1 MAVYKRYSRPR
12 KPKVQPQHQRPK
24 PQLTDMLP
32 PVETRETDNLQLLSA
47 DTVQAICS
55 MENLVKSIFSP
66 PRRCTPEMEGTP
78 LPEALNSKDTM
89 KQFLSDRVVKAAR
102 SVYSVMIERNPGLI
116 RDRKYHLKT
125 YRKCCSGKELVDW
138 LMKQNECLQSRS
150 QAVGMWQVLVD
161 EGILVHVKHELNFHD
176 KDTQFYRFQD
186 SEFGLN
192 HITNERESE
201 DELQEGLSLLSQLGP
216 DALLTMILRK
226 CPSQR
231 SAEDLEVIYE
241 ELLHV
246 KAAAH
251 LSTSVRKELAA
262 VLVFE
267 SHAKAGTVLF
277 SQGDKGTSWY
287 IIWKGSVNVITH
299 GKGLVT
305 TLHEGEDF
313 GQLALLNDAPRAATI
328 ILREDNCHFLRVD
341 KQDFIRILKDVEAN
355 TVRLEEHGKTVL
367 VLETSA
373 DSAGQG
379 GAGNNSKYTV
389 MSGTPEKILEHL
401 LETIKLDSNGNDAI
415 DPCVSDFL
423 LTHKVSMPSSQ
434 LCPALQHQYPAELSE
449 GSDQE
454 KAAYILNI
462 KQKVVKLIGQWVAL
476 FGLLLK
482 EDPIALDFLERL
494 KKEVAADYRLS
505 SMLKEQFRERRR
517 TKVLENGYQSMT
529 RNQPFD
535 WFANCEEP
543 VGRLQPIRAQDK
555 VLYEIFRPD
564 NKPLTLMLPVN
575 TSVQDVMAAIVKPG
589 GDHVLVKMN
598 STGERAQLKLDA
610 AAVYTALGL
619 NERLFICT
627 SSQVEQLVPL
637 KEQQGPEQGT
647 TDILEQMSSK
657 DIANELT
664 NYDWELFTAM
674 HEVELVYY
682 IFGRHKFPGAI
693 TANLERFVRR
703 FNEVQYWVVT
713 ELCLCEDLVK
723 RAILLKK
730 FIKIASVLKEQKNL
744 NSFFAVMFGLSN
756 SAVQRLYKT
765 WERIPSKTKRIYCA
779 YERLMD
785 PSRNHRAYRLAVA
798 KLGPPYIPFMPLLLK
813 DMTFIH
819 EGNPNYVDKLVNFEK
834 MRMLA
839 KTVKIVRGCRSQP
852 YVPSSPQ
859 RGLAD
864 RMFLEGPSTRIS
876 TYSDHAL
883 PLRSPSNIR
892 HYIQNLK
899 VMDNQRKLT
908 QLSRTIE
915 C

>member
-1 MAVYKRYSRPR
+1 M
-12 KPKVQPQHQRPK
+12 
-24 PQLTDMLP
+24 
-32 PVETRETDNLQLLSA
+32 
-47 DTVQAICS
+47 
-55 MENLVKSIFSP
+55 F
-66 PRRCTPEMEGTP
+66 
-78 LPEALNSKDTM
+78 M
-89 KQFLSDRVVKAAR
+89 KFLSDRVMKAAR
-102 SVYSVMIERNPGLI
+102 DFFHVRNVTISANDIPIHIFLPFSH
-116 RDRKYHLKT
+116 RQ
-125 YRKCCSGKELVDW
+125 CCSGKELVDW
-138 LMKQNECLQSRS
+138 LLKQNECLQSRS

-186 SEFGLN
+186 SECGLN
-192 HITNERESE
+192 HITNEKDSE

-226 CPSQR
+226 GPSQR

-367 VLETSA
+367 VLEKSTDWA
-373 DSAGQG
+373 E
-379 GAGNNSKYTV
+379 YTV
-389 MSGTPEKILEHL
+389 MSGTPEKVLEHL
-401 LETIKLDSNGNDAI
+401 LETVKLDSNGNDAI
-415 DPCVSDFL
+415 DPCVTDFL
-423 LTHKVSMPSSQ
+423 LTHKVFMPSSQ

-454 KAAYILNI
+454 KASYILTK

-476 FGLLLK
+476 YGLLLK
-482 EDPIALDFLERL
+482 EEPIALDFLE
-494 KKEVAADYRLS
+494 KEVAGDFRLS

-517 TKVLENGYQSMT
+517 TKHILTFWLLSLLT
-529 RNQPFD
+529 
-535 WFANCEEP
+535 A
-543 VGRLQPIRAQDK
+543 
-555 VLYEIFRPD
+555 VLYEIYRPD

-575 TSVQDVMAAIVKPG
+575 SSVQDVMSAIVKSG

-610 AAVYTALGL
+610 TAVYTALGL

-627 SSQVEQLVPL
+627 SSQVEQLTPL
-637 KEQQGPEQGT
+637 KEQQGPERGT
-647 TDILEQMSSK
+647 TDILEQMGSK

-693 TANLERFVRR
+693 TANLERLVRR
-703 FNEVQYWVVT
+703 FNEVQHWVVT

-730 FIKIASVLKEQKNL
+730 FIKIAAVLKEQKNL

-756 SAVQRLYKT
+756 SAVHRLYKT

-798 KLGPPYIPFMPLLLK
+798 KLSPPYIPFMPLLLK
-813 DMTFIH
+813 DMTFIND
-819 EGNPNYVDKLVNFEK
+819 GNPNYVEKLVNFEK
-834 MRMLA
+834 LRMIA

-864 RMFLEGPSTRIS
+864 RMFLEGPATRIS
-876 TYSDHAL
+876 TCSEHSL

-892 HYIQNLK
+892 QYIQNLK
-899 VMDNQRKLT
+899 VIDNQRKLT
-908 QLSRTIE
+908 QLSRTLE

>member
-1 MAVYKRYSRPR
+1 FPYSGEPNNISVSAFVNHEIETVLINRSGAENKIRMNKRLFR
-12 KPKVQPQHQRPK
+12 VH
-24 PQLTDMLP
+24 
-32 PVETRETDNLQLLSA
+32 
-47 DTVQAICS
+47 I
-55 MENLVKSIFSP
+55 
-66 PRRCTPEMEGTP
+66 
-78 LPEALNSKDTM
+78 
-89 KQFLSDRVVKAAR
+89 QFLSDRVVKAAR
-102 SVYSVMIERNPGLI
+102 SVYSVMSDRNPGLI

-125 YRKCCSGKELVDW
+125 YRQCCSGKELADW

-161 EGILVHVKHELNFHD
+161 EGILVHVKHEVNFHD
-176 KDTQFYRFQD
+176 KDTQFYRFRD
-186 SEFGLN
+186 CEFGLS
-192 HITNERESE
+192 HAANERDGE

-226 CPSQR
+226 GPSQR

-251 LSTSVRKELAA
+251 LSASVRKELAA

-355 TVRLEEHGKTVL
+355 TVRLEEHGKSVL
-367 VLETSA
+367 VLEKSA
-373 DSAGQG
+373 ASAEQG
-379 GAGNNSKYTV
+379 TNSKYTV

-401 LETIKLDSNGNDAI
+401 LETVRLDSNGNDAI
-415 DPCVSDFL
+415 GSDFL
-423 LTHKVSMPSSQ
+423 LTHKLFMPSSQ
-434 LCPALQHQYPAELSE
+434 LCPSLQHQYPAELSD
-449 GSDQE
+449 GSEQE
-454 KAAYILNI
+454 NAAYVLNT
-462 KQKVVKLIGQWVAL
+462 KQKVVKLLCQWVAL
-476 FGLLLK
+476 YGLLLK
-482 EDPIALDFLERL
+482 EDPVALDFLEVKL
-494 KKEVAADYRLS
+494 KKEVAGDFRLS
-505 SMLKEQFRERRR
+505 SLLKEQFRERRR
-517 TKVLENGYQSMT
+517 TKICG
-529 RNQPFD
+529 
-535 WFANCEEP
+535 
-543 VGRLQPIRAQDK
+543 
-555 VLYEIFRPD
+555 PD

-575 TSVQDVMAAIVKPG
+575 SSVQDAMSAIVKPG

-598 STGERAQLKLDA
+598 STGDRAQLKLDA
-610 AAVYTALGL
+610 TAVYTALGL

-627 SSQVEQLVPL
+627 SSQVEQLKPL
-637 KEQQGPEQGT
+637 REQQGPERGT
-647 TDILEQMSSK
+647 ADVLEQMGSK
-657 DIANELT
+657 DIANELA
-664 NYDWELFTAM
+664 NYDWELFAAM

-682 IFGRHKFPGAI
+682 IFGRHKFPGAT

-713 ELCLCEDLVK
+713 ELCLCQDLVK
-723 RAILLKK
+723 RAVLLKK
-730 FIKIASVLKEQKNL
+730 FIKIAAVLKEQKNL

-785 PSRNHRAYRLAVA
+785 PSRNHRAYRLTVA
-798 KLGPPYIPFMPLLLK
+798 KLSPPYIPFMPLLLK
-813 DMTFIH
+813 GKETQC
-819 EGNPNYVDKLVNFEK
+819 EQSVRRYSKSNLNQTRRLNYRHCFLSLRLRLLAEK
-834 MRMLA
+834 SCSAQFFSL
-839 KTVKIVRGCRSQP
+839 
-852 YVPSSPQ
+852 
-859 RGLAD
+859 L
-864 RMFLEGPSTRIS
+864 
-876 TYSDHAL
+876 
-883 PLRSPSNIR
+883 SPSNIR
-892 HYIQNLK
+892 HHIQNLK
-899 VMDNQRKLT
+899 VIDNQRRLT
-908 QLSRTIE
+908 QLSRTLE

>member
-1 MAVYKRYSRPR
+1 MAEKFP
-12 KPKVQPQHQRPK
+12 
-24 PQLTDMLP
+24 
-32 PVETRETDNLQLLSA
+32 
-47 DTVQAICS
+47 DTAEATFS
-55 MENLVKSIFSP
+55 MDILIKSIFSP
-66 PRRCTPEMEGTP
+66 PRRVTPVFGETP
-78 LPEALNSKDTM
+78 LSEALDSKDTM
-89 KQFLSDRVVKAAR
+89 KQFLSERILKAAR
-102 SVYSVMIERNPGLI
+102 AVYSALMERNPSLI

-125 YRKCCSGKELVDW
+125 YRQCCSGKELVDW
-138 LMKQNECLQSRS
+138 LMKLNEGFQSRS

-161 EGILVHVKHELNFHD
+161 EGILVHVKLELNFHD
-176 KDTQFYRFQD
+176 KDTQFYRFLK

-192 HITNERESE
+192 HISNDKDSE
-201 DELQEGLSLLSQLGP
+201 DDMQEGLSLLSQMGP

-305 TLHEGEDF
+305 ILREGEDF

-355 TVRLEEHGKTVL
+355 TVRLEEHGKAVL
-367 VLETSA
+367 VLEKSA
-373 DSAGQG
+373 DPAGQG
-379 GAGNNSKYTV
+379 GAGSSSKYTV
-389 MSGTPEKILEHL
+389 MSGTPEKILDHL
-401 LETIKLDSNGNDAI
+401 LETVKLDTNGNDAI

-423 LTHKVSMPSSQ
+423 LTHKVFMPSNQ
-434 LCPALQHQYPAELSE
+434 LCLALQHHYYAEPSE
-449 GSDQE
+449 GSDLE
-454 KAAYILNI
+454 KAGYAVST
-462 KQKVVKLIGQWVAL
+462 KQKVVKLIGQWVML
-476 FGLLLK
+476 YGLLLK
-482 EDPIALDFLERL
+482 EDPFTLDFLETL
-494 KKEVAADYRLS
+494 KNEVAGDFRLLS
-505 SMLKEQFRERRR
+505 LLKEQFRDRRR
-517 TKVLENGYQSMT
+517 TRVLENGCQSLS
-529 RNQPFD
+529 RNQVFD
-535 WFANCEEP
+535 WFSNCEEP

-564 NKPLTLMLPVN
+564 SNPLTLMLSVN
-575 TSVQDVMAAIVKPG
+575 TSVQEVMSAIVEPE
-589 GDHVLVKMN
+589 GDYVLVKMN
-598 STGERAQLKLDA
+598 SMGDRAQLKLDA
-610 AAVYTALGL
+610 SAVYTALGL

-627 SSQVEQLVPL
+627 ASQVEQLKPL

-647 TDILEQMSSK
+647 TDTLEQMCSK
-657 DIANELT
+657 DIASQLT

-682 IFGRHKFPGAI
+682 IFGRHKFPGAT

-723 RAILLKK
+723 RAVLLKK
-730 FIKIASVLKEQKNL
+730 FIKMAAVLKEQKNL

-765 WERIPSKTKRIYCA
+765 WERIPSKTKRVYCA
-779 YERLMD
+779 YERLLD

-798 KLGPPYIPFMPLLLK
+798 KLSPPYIPFMPLLLK

-819 EGNPNYVDKLVNFEK
+819 EGNKNYTDKLVNFEK
-834 MRMLA
+834 MRMIA

-859 RGLAD
+859 KGLAD
-864 RMFLEGPSTRIS
+864 RMFLEAPAIRIS
-876 TYSDHAL
+876 TYSDHFL
-883 PLRSPSNIR
+883 PLRSPSNIS

-899 VMDNQRKLT
+899 VIDNQRKLT

-915 C
+915 R

>member
-1 MAVYKRYSRPR
+1 MLCLVEKER
-12 KPKVQPQHQRPK
+12 KMHLFRSYNYQVFPDRSSV
-24 PQLTDMLP
+24 
-32 PVETRETDNLQLLSA
+32 
-47 DTVQAICS
+47 DTP
-55 MENLVKSIFSP
+55 SIRGISW
-66 PRRCTPEMEGTP
+66 TP

-102 SVYSVMIERNPGLI
+102 SVYSVMVDRNPGLI
-116 RDRKYHLKT
+116 RDRKHHLKT
-125 YRKCCSGKELVDW
+125 HRQCCSGKELVDW
-138 LMKQNECLQSRS
+138 LMRQNDGLQSRS

-161 EGILVHVKHELNFHD
+161 EGILVHVKHELNFQD
-176 KDTQFYRFQD
+176 KDTQFYRFLD

-192 HITNERESE
+192 HLAKDSE
-201 DELQEGLSLLSQLGP
+201 DELQESLSLLSQLGP

-262 VLVFE
+262 VLLFE

-328 ILREDNCHFLRVD
+328 ILREDHCHFLRVD
-341 KQDFIRILKDVEAN
+341 KHDFVRILKDVEAN

-367 VLETSA
+367 VLEKRA
-373 DSAGQG
+373 DSAEQG
-379 GAGNNSKYTV
+379 GAGNKYTV

-401 LETIKLDSNGNDAI
+401 LETVKLDSSGNDAV
-415 DPCVSDFL
+415 DSCVSDFL
-423 LTHKVSMPSSQ
+423 LTHKVFMPSSQ
-434 LCPALQHQYPAELSE
+434 LCPALQQHYHAELSE
-449 GSDQE
+449 GSEQE
-454 KAAYILNI
+454 KAAYVLNA
-462 KQKVVKLIGQWVAL
+462 KQKVVKLVGQWVAL
-476 FGLLLK
+476 YGLLLR
-482 EDPIALDFLERL
+482 EDVIASAFLEKL
-494 KKEVAADYRLS
+494 KKDVADHLRLCS
-505 SMLKEQFRERRR
+505 VLKEQIRDRRR
-517 TKVLENGYQSMT
+517 TRGMDNGYHSLNRKQSF
-529 RNQPFD
+529 N
-535 WFANCEEP
+535 WFSQSEEP
-543 VGRLQPIRAQDK
+543 AGRIQPIRAQDK
-555 VLYEIFRPD
+555 VVYQIHTAD
-564 NKPLTLMLPVN
+564 HQALTLTLPVN
-575 TSVQDVMAAIVKPG
+575 STVQEVMSSLVKPG
-589 GDHVLVKMN
+589 GDHVLVRMN
-598 STGERAQLKLDA
+598 SAGERAELKLDA
-610 AAVYTALGL
+610 SAVFTALGL

-627 SSQVEQLVPL
+627 SAQVEHLTPL
-637 KEQQGPEQGT
+637 NEQQGPERGSANT
-647 TDILEQMSSK
+647 LEHMCSK
-657 DIANELT
+657 DIAGELT

-674 HEVELVYY
+674 HEVELLHYV
-682 IFGRHKFPGAI
+682 FGRHKFPGAI

-703 FNEVQYWVVT
+703 FNEVQYWVVS

-723 RAILLKK
+723 RAVLLKK
-730 FIKIASVLKEQKNL
+730 FIKMAAVLKELKNL

-765 WERIPSKTKRIYCA
+765 WERIPGKTKRIYCS

-798 KLGPPYIPFMPLLLK
+798 KLSPPYIPFMPLILK

-819 EGNPNYVDKLVNFEK
+819 EGNPSLVERLVNFEK
-834 MRMLA
+834 MRMIA
-839 KTVKIVRGCRSQP
+839 KTVRMVQVCRSQP

-864 RMFLEGPSTRIS
+864 RMFLEGPAARLS

-892 HYIQNLK
+892 HYIHHLK
-899 VMDNQRKLT
+899 VIDSQRKLT
-908 QLSRTIE
+908 QLSRTLE
-915 C
+915 S

>member
-1 MAVYKRYSRPR
+1 MLLTYMPLHMISKLRGNAR
-12 KPKVQPQHQRPK
+12 K
-24 PQLTDMLP
+24 L
-32 PVETRETDNLQLLSA
+32 
-47 DTVQAICS
+47 
-55 MENLVKSIFSP
+55 
-66 PRRCTPEMEGTP
+66 
-78 LPEALNSKDTM
+78 
-89 KQFLSDRVVKAAR
+89 FLSDRVVKAAR

-125 YRKCCSGKELVDW
+125 YRQCCSGKELVDW

-161 EGILVHVKHELNFHD
+161 EGILVHVKHELNFLD

-192 HITNERESE
+192 HITNEKDSE

-251 LSTSVRKELAA
+251 LSASVRKELAA

-367 VLETSA
+367 VLEKSA
-373 DSAGQG
+373 DSAQ
-379 GAGNNSKYTV
+379 YTV

-401 LETIKLDSNGNDAI
+401 LETVKLDSNGNDAI
-415 DPCVSDFL
+415 GRSLDFL
-423 LTHKVSMPSSQ
+423 LTHKVFMPSSQ
-434 LCPALQHQYPAELSE
+434 LYCEACD

-454 KAAYILNI
+454 KAAYILNT
-462 KQKVVKLIGQWVAL
+462 KQKVVKLVGQWVAL
-476 FGLLLK
+476 YGLLLK
-482 EDPIALDFLERL
+482 EDPVALDFLERL
-494 KKEVAADYRLS
+494 KKEVAGDFRLS
-505 SMLKEQFRERRR
+505 SLLKEQFRERRR
-517 TKVLENGYQSMT
+517 TKQILT
-529 RNQPFD
+529 F
-535 WFANCEEP
+535 WFLSPLGA
-543 VGRLQPIRAQDK
+543 
-555 VLYEIFRPD
+555 VLYEIYRPD
-564 NKPLTLMLPVN
+564 SKPLTLMLPVN
-575 TSVQDVMAAIVKPG
+575 TSVQDVMSAIVKPG
-589 GDHVLVKMN
+589 GDHILVKMN

-610 AAVYTALGL
+610 TAFYTALGL

-627 SSQVEQLVPL
+627 SSQVEQLMPL
-637 KEQQGPEQGT
+637 KEQQGPERGT
-647 TDILEQMSSK
+647 TDILEQMGSK

-674 HEVELVYY
+674 HEVELIHY

-730 FIKIASVLKEQKNL
+730 FIKIAAVLKEQKNL

-798 KLGPPYIPFMPLLLK
+798 KLSPPYIPFMPLLLK

-819 EGNPNYVDKLVNFEK
+819 EGNPNYVEKLVNFEK
-834 MRMLA
+834 MLHTCPKHEKEDLPIQILKSVQYESNM
-839 KTVKIVRGCRSQP
+839 IYSSQP
-852 YVPSSPQ
+852 
-859 RGLAD
+859 D
-864 RMFLEGPSTRIS
+864 
-876 TYSDHAL
+876 SDHGL

-899 VMDNQRKLT
+899 VIDNQRKLT
-908 QLSRTIE
+908 QLSRTLE

>member
-1 MAVYKRYSRPR
+1 PEPHPAPAPR
-12 KPKVQPQHQRPK
+12 SA
-24 PQLTDMLP
+24 LS
-32 PVETRETDNLQLLSA
+32 QLLQQHA
-47 DTVQAICS
+47 KEGQFKTLITGFDK
-55 MENLVKSIFSP
+55 ENRI
-66 PRRCTPEMEGTP
+66 
-78 LPEALNSKDTM
+78 
-89 KQFLSDRVVKAAR
+89 VKAAR

-125 YRKCCSGKELVDW
+125 YRQCCSGKELVDW

-176 KDTQFYRFQD
+176 KDTQFYRFQN
-186 SEFGLN
+186 SAFGLN
-192 HITNERESE
+192 HIANEKDSE

-231 SAEDLEVIYE
+231 SSEDLEVIYE

-367 VLETSA
+367 VLEKSA
-373 DSAGQG
+373 DSAEQG
-379 GAGNNSKYTV
+379 GAGNSSKYTV

-401 LETIKLDSNGNDAI
+401 LDTVKLDSNGNDAI
-415 DPCVSDFL
+415 GTGLDFL
-423 LTHKVSMPSSQ
+423 LTHKVFMPSSQ
-434 LCPALQHQYPAELSE
+434 LCAALQHQYPAELSE

-454 KAAYILNI
+454 KAAYSLST

-476 FGLLLK
+476 YGLLLK
-482 EDPIALDFLERL
+482 EDPIALDFLEVRL
-494 KKEVAADYRLS
+494 RDHANYIHSYSAIILVYKLS
-505 SMLKEQFRERRR
+505 A
-517 TKVLENGYQSMT
+517 VHCAEN
-529 RNQPFD
+529 
-535 WFANCEEP
+535 WFLIYE
-543 VGRLQPIRAQDK
+543 LQ
-555 VLYEIFRPD
+555 
-564 NKPLTLMLPVN
+564 T
-575 TSVQDVMAAIVKPG
+575 
-589 GDHVLVKMN
+589 
-598 STGERAQLKLDA
+598 ERAQLKLDGT
-610 AAVYTALGL
+610 AVYTALGL

-627 SSQVEQLVPL
+627 SSQIEQLMPL

-647 TDILEQMSSK
+647 ADVLEQMGSK
-657 DIANELT
+657 EIANELT

-674 HEVELVYY
+674 HEVELIYY

-693 TANLERFVRR
+693 TANLERFVRH
-703 FNEVQYWVVT
+703 FNEVQFWVVT

-723 RAILLKK
+723 RAVLLKK
-730 FIKIASVLKEQKNL
+730 FIKILWMLCHHLITSGNACCCPLQ
-744 NSFFAVMFGLSN
+744 
-756 SAVQRLYKT
+756 
-765 WERIPSKTKRIYCA
+765 RIPSKTKRIYCA

-798 KLGPPYIPFMPLLLK
+798 KLSPPYIPFMPLLLK

-819 EGNPNYVDKLVNFEK
+819 EGNPSYLDKLVNFEK
-834 MRMLA
+834 MRMIA
-839 KTVKIVRGCRSQP
+839 KTVKMVRECRSQP
-852 YVPSSPQ
+852 YKSNATCSSHP
-859 RGLAD
+859 D
-864 RMFLEGPSTRIS
+864 
-876 TYSDHAL
+876 SDHAL
-883 PLRSPSNIR
+883 PLRSPLRSPGSVQR
-892 HYIQNLK
+892 YIQNLK
-899 VMDNQRKLT
+899 VIDNQRKLT

-915 C
+915 Q

>member
-1 MAVYKRYSRPR
+1 MES
-12 KPKVQPQHQRPK
+12 
-24 PQLTDMLP
+24 
-32 PVETRETDNLQLLSA
+32 
-47 DTVQAICS
+47 ICS
-55 MENLVKSIFSP
+55 PL
-66 PRRCTPEMEGTP
+66 RRCTPGGTP

-102 SVYSVMIERNPGLI
+102 SVYSVLMERSSNLI
-116 RDRKYHLKT
+116 RDRKHHLKT
-125 YRKCCSGKELVDW
+125 YRHCCSGKELVDW
-138 LMKQNECLQSRS
+138 LMKQNECLASRS
-150 QAVGMWQVLVD
+150 QAVGMWQVLLD
-161 EGILVHVKHELNFHD
+161 EGVLIHVKHELNFLD
-176 KDTQFYRFQD
+176 KDTQFYRFQE
-186 SEFGLN
+186 SEFSL
-192 HITNERESE
+192 HHVSDEREGE
-201 DELQEGLSLLSQLGP
+201 EELQEALSLLAQLGP

-226 CPSQR
+226 GPSQR

-341 KQDFIRILKDVEAN
+341 KHDFIRILKDVEAN
-355 TVRLEEHGKTVL
+355 TVRLEEHGKSVL
-367 VLETSA
+367 VLERSSDWAET
-373 DSAGQG
+373 G
-379 GAGNNSKYTV
+379 GAANNSKYTV

-401 LETIKLDSNGNDAI
+401 LDTVKLDSNGNDAI

-423 LTHKVSMPSSQ
+423 LTHKLFMPSSQ
-434 LCPALQHQYPAELSE
+434 LCRALQHHYNAKLSE

-454 KAAYILNI
+454 RANYVLTT

-476 FGLLLK
+476 YGLLLK
-482 EDPIALDFLERL
+482 EDSIAMESLERL
-494 KKEVAADYRLS
+494 KKEVAGDYRLS
-505 SMLKEQFRERRR
+505 SMLKDQFRDRRR
-517 TKVLENGYQSMT
+517 TKVLENGYQSLS
-529 RNQPFD
+529 RIQQFD
-535 WFANCEEP
+535 WFSNCEEP

-555 VLYEIFRPD
+555 VLYEIYRPD
-564 NKPLTLMLPVN
+564 YRPLTLMLPVN
-575 TSVQDVMAAIVKPG
+575 ASVQEVMSATVKPG

-598 STGERAQLKLDA
+598 SSGERAQLKLEA
-610 AAVYTALGL
+610 SAVFTALGL
-619 NERLFICT
+619 NERLFICS
-627 SSQVEQLVPL
+627 SSQVDQLTPL
-637 KEQQGPEQGT
+637 KEQQGPERGT
-647 TDILEQMSSK
+647 LDVLEQMGSK
-657 DIANELT
+657 DIASELT

-682 IFGRHKFPGAI
+682 IFGRHKFHGSI

-713 ELCLCEDLVK
+713 ELCLCEDLMK
-723 RAILLKK
+723 RALLLKK
-730 FIKIASVLKEQKNL
+730 FIKIAAVLKEQKNL

-756 SAVQRLYKT
+756 SAVHRLYKT
-765 WERIPSKTKRIYCA
+765 WERIPSKIKRIYCS

-798 KLGPPYIPFMPLLLK
+798 KLSPPYIPFMPLLLK
-813 DMTFIH
+813 DMTFIN

-834 MRMLA
+834 VRMIA

-864 RMFLEGPSTRIS
+864 RMFLEGPSNRIS
-876 TYSDHAL
+876 TCSEYSL

-899 VMDNQRKLT
+899 VIDNQRRLT

>member
-1 MAVYKRYSRPR
+1 MHLFRSHNYQMFPDRYS
-12 KPKVQPQHQRPK
+12 
-24 PQLTDMLP
+24 
-32 PVETRETDNLQLLSA
+32 VETPTIRGISW
-47 DTVQAICS
+47 
-55 MENLVKSIFSP
+55 
-66 PRRCTPEMEGTP
+66 TP
-78 LPEALNSKDTM
+78 LPEALDSKDTM

-125 YRKCCSGKELVDW
+125 YRQCCSGKELVDW

-176 KDTQFYRFQD
+176 KDAQFYRFQD

-192 HITNERESE
+192 HMTNEKDSE
-201 DELQEGLSLLSQLGP
+201 DELQEALSLLSQLGP

-287 IIWKGSVNVITH
+287 IIWKGSVNVITR

-341 KQDFIRILKDVEAN
+341 KQDFIHILKDVEAN
-355 TVRLEEHGKTVL
+355 TVRLEEHGKSVL
-367 VLETSA
+367 VLEKSA
-373 DSAGQG
+373 NSAQQG

-401 LETIKLDSNGNDAI
+401 LERVKLDSNGNDAT
-415 DPCVSDFL
+415 DPCVTDFL
-423 LTHKVSMPSSQ
+423 LTYKVFMPSSQ
-434 LCPALQHQYPAELSE
+434 LCPALQHHYQAELSE

-454 KAAYILNI
+454 KAAYILNT
-462 KQKVVKLIGQWVAL
+462 KQKVVKLVGQWVAL
-476 FGLLLK
+476 YGLLLK

-494 KKEVAADYRLS
+494 KKEGAGDFRLS
-505 SMLKEQFRERRR
+505 SLLKEQFRERRR
-517 TKVLENGYQSMT
+517 TKVLENGYQSMS
-529 RNQPFD
+529 RSQPFD
-535 WFANCEEP
+535 WFLNSEEP
-543 VGRLQPIRAQDK
+543 AGRLQPIRAQDK
-555 VLYEIFRPD
+555 VLYEIYRPD
-564 NKPLTLMLPVN
+564 SKPLTLMLPVN
-575 TSVQDVMAAIVKPG
+575 ASVQDVMSAIVKPG
-589 GDHVLVKMN
+589 GDHILVKMN

-610 AAVYTALGL
+610 TAVYTALGL

-627 SSQVEQLVPL
+627 SEQVEQLMPL
-637 KEQQGPEQGT
+637 KEQQGPERGT
-647 TDILEQMSSK
+647 TDVLEQMGSK
-657 DIANELT
+657 DLANELT

-674 HEVELVYY
+674 HEVELVHY

-703 FNEVQYWVVT
+703 FNEVQHWVVT
-713 ELCLCEDLVK
+713 ELCLCEDLAK

-730 FIKIASVLKEQKNL
+730 FIKIAAVLKEQKNL

-798 KLGPPYIPFMPLLLK
+798 KLSPPYIPFMPLLLK

-819 EGNPNYVDKLVNFEK
+819 EGNPNYVEKLVNFEK
-834 MRMLA
+834 MRMIA

-864 RMFLEGPSTRIS
+864 RMFLEGNAARIS
-876 TYSDHAL
+876 TYSDYAL

-899 VMDNQRKLT
+899 VIDSQRKLT
-908 QLSRTIE
+908 QLSRTLE

>member
-1 MAVYKRYSRPR
+1 TEISMLLTYMPLHMISKLRGNAR
-12 KPKVQPQHQRPK
+12 K
-24 PQLTDMLP
+24 
-32 PVETRETDNLQLLSA
+32 
-47 DTVQAICS
+47 
-55 MENLVKSIFSP
+55 LVSLIFTHTQTS
-66 PRRCTPEMEGTP
+66 
-78 LPEALNSKDTM
+78 
-89 KQFLSDRVVKAAR
+89 FYRVVKAAR

-125 YRKCCSGKELVDW
+125 YRQCCSGKELVDW

-161 EGILVHVKHELNFHD
+161 EGILVHVKHELNFLD

-192 HITNERESE
+192 HITNEKDSE

-251 LSTSVRKELAA
+251 LSASVRKELAA

-367 VLETSA
+367 VLEKSA
-373 DSAGQG
+373 DSAQ
-379 GAGNNSKYTV
+379 YTV

-401 LETIKLDSNGNDAI
+401 LETVKLDSNGNDAI
-415 DPCVSDFL
+415 GRSLDFL
-423 LTHKVSMPSSQ
+423 LTHKVFMPSSQ
-434 LCPALQHQYPAELSE
+434 LCPALQHQYPDM

-454 KAAYILNI
+454 KAAYILNT
-462 KQKVVKLIGQWVAL
+462 KQKVVKLVGQWVAL
-476 FGLLLK
+476 YGLLLK
-482 EDPIALDFLERL
+482 EDPVALDFLERL
-494 KKEVAADYRLS
+494 KKEVAGDFRLS
-505 SMLKEQFRERRR
+505 SLLKEQFRERRR
-517 TKVLENGYQSMT
+517 TKQILT
-529 RNQPFD
+529 F
-535 WFANCEEP
+535 WFLSPLGA
-543 VGRLQPIRAQDK
+543 
-555 VLYEIFRPD
+555 VLYEIYRPD
-564 NKPLTLMLPVN
+564 SKPLTLMLPVN
-575 TSVQDVMAAIVKPG
+575 TSVQDVMSAIVKPG
-589 GDHVLVKMN
+589 GDHILVKMN
-598 STGERAQLKLDA
+598 STGAQLKLDA
-610 AAVYTALGL
+610 TAFYTALGL

-627 SSQVEQLVPL
+627 SSQVEQLMPL
-637 KEQQGPEQGT
+637 KEQQGPERGT
-647 TDILEQMSSK
+647 TDILEQMGSK

-674 HEVELVYY
+674 HEVELIHY

-730 FIKIASVLKEQKNL
+730 FIKIAAVLKEQKNL

-798 KLGPPYIPFMPLLLK
+798 KLSPPYIPFMPLLLK
-813 DMTFIH
+813 GTHTM
-819 EGNPNYVDKLVNFEK
+819 
-834 MRMLA
+834 
-839 KTVKIVRGCRSQP
+839 KIVRGCRSQP

-864 RMFLEGPSTRIS
+864 RMFLEGPAARIS
-876 TYSDHAL
+876 TYSDHGL

-899 VMDNQRKLT
+899 VIDNQRKLT
-908 QLSRTIE
+908 QLSRTLE

>member
-1 MAVYKRYSRPR
+1 HTHTPHYTPTPTEISMLLTYMPLHMISKLRGNAR
-12 KPKVQPQHQRPK
+12 KLVSLIFTHTQTSFCHQNTSC
-24 PQLTDMLP
+24 L
-32 PVETRETDNLQLLSA
+32 
-47 DTVQAICS
+47 
-55 MENLVKSIFSP
+55 
-66 PRRCTPEMEGTP
+66 
-78 LPEALNSKDTM
+78 
-89 KQFLSDRVVKAAR
+89 
-102 SVYSVMIERNPGLI
+102 NPGLI

-125 YRKCCSGKELVDW
+125 YRQCCSGKELVDW

-161 EGILVHVKHELNFHD
+161 EGILVHVKHELNFLD

-192 HITNERESE
+192 HITNEKDSE

-251 LSTSVRKELAA
+251 LSASVRKELAA

-367 VLETSA
+367 VLEKSA
-373 DSAGQG
+373 DSAQ
-379 GAGNNSKYTV
+379 YTV

-401 LETIKLDSNGNDAI
+401 LETVKLDSNGNDAI
-415 DPCVSDFL
+415 GRSLDFL
-423 LTHKVSMPSSQ
+423 LTHKVFMPSSQ
-434 LCPALQHQYPAELSE
+434 LCPALQHQYPDMAELSE

-454 KAAYILNI
+454 KAAYILNT
-462 KQKVVKLIGQWVAL
+462 KQKVVKLVGQWVAL
-476 FGLLLK
+476 YGLLLK
-482 EDPIALDFLERL
+482 EDPVALDFLEIL
-494 KKEVAADYRLS
+494 TFWFLS
-505 SMLKEQFRERRR
+505 PL
-517 TKVLENGYQSMT
+517 G
-529 RNQPFD
+529 
-535 WFANCEEP
+535 A
-543 VGRLQPIRAQDK
+543 
-555 VLYEIFRPD
+555 VLYEIYRPD
-564 NKPLTLMLPVN
+564 SKPLTLMLPVN
-575 TSVQDVMAAIVKPG
+575 TSVQDVMSAIVKPG
-589 GDHVLVKMN
+589 GDHILVKMN

-610 AAVYTALGL
+610 TAFYTALGL

-627 SSQVEQLVPL
+627 SSQVEQL
-637 KEQQGPEQGT
+637 GPERGT
-647 TDILEQMSSK
+647 TDILEQMGSK

-674 HEVELVYY
+674 HEVELIHY

-730 FIKIASVLKEQKNL
+730 FIKIAAVLKEQKNL

-798 KLGPPYIPFMPLLLK
+798 KLSPPYIPFMPLLLK

-819 EGNPNYVDKLVNFEK
+819 EGNPNYVEKLVNFEK
-834 MRMLA
+834 MRMIA

-864 RMFLEGPSTRIS
+864 RMFLEGPAARIS
-876 TYSDHAL
+876 TYSDHGL

-899 VMDNQRKLT
+899 VIDNQRKLT
-908 QLSRTIE
+908 QLSRTPTPLYPRSSL
-915 C
+915 

>member
-1 MAVYKRYSRPR
+1 
-12 KPKVQPQHQRPK
+12 
-24 PQLTDMLP
+24 
-32 PVETRETDNLQLLSA
+32 
-47 DTVQAICS
+47 
-55 MENLVKSIFSP
+55 MESLVKSVCSP
-66 PRRCTPEMEGTP
+66 ARRCTPENGETP
-78 LPEALNSKDTM
+78 LPETLDLKDTM

-102 SVYSVMIERNPGLI
+102 SLYSVMTERNPGLI
-116 RDRKYHLKT
+116 RDRKHHLKT
-125 YRKCCSGKELVDW
+125 YRQCCSGKELVDW
-138 LMKQNECLQSRS
+138 LMKQNDCLQSRS

-161 EGILVHVKHELNFHD
+161 EGILVHVKQELNFHD
-176 KDTQFYRFQD
+176 KDTQFYRFKD
-186 SEFGLN
+186 SEFGLSL
-192 HITNERESE
+192 ITNEKDSE
-201 DELQEGLSLLSQLGP
+201 DELQESLSLLSQLGP
-216 DALLTMILRK
+216 DALLAMILRK
-226 CPSQR
+226 CPNQR

-328 ILREDNCHFLRVD
+328 ILREDHCHFLRVD

-367 VLETSA
+367 VLEK
-373 DSAGQG
+373 SAG
-379 GAGNNSKYTV
+379 SKLFHICLCRYTV

-415 DPCVSDFL
+415 GRSLHDFL
-423 LTHKVSMPSSQ
+423 LTHKVFMPSSQ
-434 LCPALQHQYPAELSE
+434 LCSALQHQYPVMAELSE

-454 KAAYILNI
+454 KAAYVLNT

-476 FGLLLK
+476 YGLLLK
-482 EDPIALDFLERL
+482 EDPVALEFLERL
-494 KKEVAADYRLS
+494 KKEVAADFRLFS
-505 SMLKEQFRERRR
+505 LLKEQFRERRR
-517 TKVLENGYQSMT
+517 TKAIKYTSQHVSVPQM
-529 RNQPFD
+529 
-535 WFANCEEP
+535 
-543 VGRLQPIRAQDK
+543 
-555 VLYEIFRPD
+555 
-564 NKPLTLMLPVN
+564 PLT
-575 TSVQDVMAAIVKPG
+575 
-589 GDHVLVKMN
+589 
-598 STGERAQLKLDA
+598 
-610 AAVYTALGL
+610 
-619 NERLFICT
+619 
-627 SSQVEQLVPL
+627 
-637 KEQQGPEQGT
+637 EQQGPEQGT
-647 TDILEQMSSK
+647 TDILEQMGSK

-682 IFGRHKFPGAI
+682 IFGRHKFQGAI

-723 RAILLKK
+723 RALLLKK
-730 FIKIASVLKEQKNL
+730 FIKIAAVLKEQRNL

-765 WERIPSKTKRIYCA
+765 WERIPSKIKRIYCA

-785 PSRNHRAYRLAVA
+785 PSRNHRAYRLTVA
-798 KLGPPYIPFMPLLLK
+798 KLSPPYIPFMPLLLK
-813 DMTFIH
+813 DVTFIH

-834 MRMLA
+834 MRMIA

-852 YVPSSPQ
+852 YSKCFS
-859 RGLAD
+859 
-864 RMFLEGPSTRIS
+864 RICQ
-876 TYSDHAL
+876 TTNSDHAL
-883 PLRSPSNIR
+883 PLRSSSNIR

-899 VMDNQRKLT
+899 VTDNQRKLT

-915 C
+915 

>member
-1 MAVYKRYSRPR
+1 MHLLRTHNYQVFPDRYS
-12 KPKVQPQHQRPK
+12 
-24 PQLTDMLP
+24 
-32 PVETRETDNLQLLSA
+32 VETPVIRG
-47 DTVQAICS
+47 I
-55 MENLVKSIFSP
+55 
-66 PRRCTPEMEGTP
+66 RWTP
-78 LPEALNSKDTM
+78 LPEALDSKDTM
-89 KQFLSDRVVKAAR
+89 KQFLSERILKAAR

-125 YRKCCSGKELVDW
+125 YRQCCSGKELVDW
-138 LMKQNECLQSRS
+138 LLKQNEGLQSRS

-176 KDTQFYRFQD
+176 KDTQFYRFLH

-192 HITNERESE
+192 HTTNERDSE
-201 DELQEGLSLLSQLGP
+201 DELQEGLSLLSQMGP

-226 CPSQR
+226 CPNQR

-241 ELLHV
+241 ELLHI
-246 KAAAH
+246 KSAAQ

-267 SHAKAGTVLF
+267 THAKAGTVLF

-355 TVRLEEHGKTVL
+355 TVRLEEHGKCVL
-367 VLETSA
+367 VLEKST
-373 DSAGQG
+373 DSANQG
-379 GAGNNSKYTV
+379 GAGNGSKYTV
-389 MSGTPEKILEHL
+389 MSGTPEKILENL
-401 LETIKLDSNGNDAI
+401 LETVKLDTNGNDSI

-423 LTHKVSMPSSQ
+423 LTHKVFMPSSQ
-434 LCPALQHQYPAELSE
+434 LCLTLQHQYPMRCTYHAPPSE
-449 GSDQE
+449 GSEPE
-454 KAAYILNI
+454 KATYAA

-476 FGLLLK
+476 YGLLLK
-482 EDPIALDFLERL
+482 EDPIALDFLQRL
-494 KKEVAADYRLS
+494 QKEVAGDSRLS
-505 SMLKEQFRERRR
+505 SMLKEQFRDRRR
-517 TKVLENGYQSMT
+517 TKVMENGYQSLT
-529 RNQPFD
+529 KNQQFD
-535 WFANCEEP
+535 WFSNCEEP
-543 VGRLQPIRAQDK
+543 VGKLQPIRAQDK

-564 NKPLTLMLPVN
+564 GNPLTLMLPVN
-575 TSVQDVMAAIVKPG
+575 TPVQDVMSAMVKPG

-598 STGERAQLKLDA
+598 SVGDRAQLKLDA
-610 AAVYTALGL
+610 TAVYTALGL
-619 NERLFICT
+619 NERLFLCT
-627 SSQVEQLVPL
+627 TSQVEQLMPL

-647 TDILEQMSSK
+647 TDTLEQMCSK
-657 DIANELT
+657 DIASQLT

-682 IFGRHKFPGAI
+682 IFGRHKFPGAT

-713 ELCLCEDLVK
+713 ELCLCEDLMK
-723 RAILLKK
+723 RAVLLKK
-730 FIKIASVLKEQKNL
+730 FIKMAAVLKEQKNL

-765 WERIPSKTKRIYCA
+765 WERIPSKTKRVYCA

-798 KLGPPYIPFMPLLLK
+798 KLSPPYIPFMPLLLK

-819 EGNPNYVDKLVNFEK
+819 EGNKTYIDKLVNFEK
-834 MRMLA
+834 MRMIS

-859 RGLAD
+859 KGLAD
-864 RMFLEGPSTRIS
+864 RMFLEAPAIRIS
-876 TYSDHAL
+876 TYSDHFL
-883 PLRSPSNIR
+883 PLRSPSNIQL
-892 HYIQNLK
+892 YIQDLK
-899 VMDNQRKLT
+899 VIDNQRKLT

-915 C
+915 R

>member
-1 MAVYKRYSRPR
+1 MHLFRSHNYQVFPDRSS
-12 KPKVQPQHQRPK
+12 
-24 PQLTDMLP
+24 
-32 PVETRETDNLQLLSA
+32 VETPTIRGISW
-47 DTVQAICS
+47 
-55 MENLVKSIFSP
+55 
-66 PRRCTPEMEGTP
+66 TP

-125 YRKCCSGKELVDW
+125 YRQCCSGKELVDW

-161 EGILVHVKHELNFHD
+161 EGIIVHVKHELNFHD

-192 HITNERESE
+192 HVTNEKELE
-201 DELQEGLSLLSQLGP
+201 DELQEALSLLSQLGP

-355 TVRLEEHGKTVL
+355 TVRLQEHGKTVL
-367 VLETSA
+367 VLEKSTDWA
-373 DSAGQG
+373 AQG

-401 LETIKLDSNGNDAI
+401 LETVKLDSNGNDAI
-415 DPCVSDFL
+415 APCVTDFL
-423 LTHKVSMPSSQ
+423 LTHKVFMPSSH
-434 LCPALQHQYPAELSE
+434 LCPALHHHYEAELSE
-449 GSDQE
+449 GTDQE
-454 KAAYILNI
+454 KASYILST

-476 FGLLLK
+476 YGLLLK
-482 EDPIALDFLERL
+482 EDPIALDSLERL
-494 KKEVAADYRLS
+494 KKEVAGDFRLS

-517 TKVLENGYQSMT
+517 TKVLENGYQSLS
-529 RNQPFD
+529 RNQQFD
-535 WFANCEEP
+535 WFSNCEEP

-555 VLYEIFRPD
+555 VLYEIYRPD

-575 TSVQDVMAAIVKPG
+575 TSVQDVLSAIVKPG
-589 GDHVLVKMN
+589 TDHILVKMN

-610 AAVYTALGL
+610 TAVYTALGL

-627 SSQVEQLVPL
+627 SSQVEQLMPL
-637 KEQQGPEQGT
+637 AEQQGPERGT
-647 TDILEQMSSK
+647 TDILEQMCSK

-674 HEVELVYY
+674 HEIKGSEEPEFL
-682 IFGRHKFPGAI
+682 
-693 TANLERFVRR
+693 
-703 FNEVQYWVVT
+703 
-713 ELCLCEDLVK
+713 LCCDVWFEQQRSAQALQDLGGEKALNATGMMIIYLCHC
-723 RAILLKK
+723 LLND
-730 FIKIASVLKEQKNL
+730 ICYC
-744 NSFFAVMFGLSN
+744 LS
-756 SAVQRLYKT
+756 Q
-765 WERIPSKTKRIYCA
+765 RIPSKTKRIYYA

-798 KLGPPYIPFMPLLLK
+798 KLSPPYIPFMPLLLK
-813 DMTFIH
+813 DMTFIN

-834 MRMLA
+834 VRMIA
-839 KTVKIVRGCRSQP
+839 KTVNIVRGCRSQP

-864 RMFLEGPSTRIS
+864 RMFLEAPATRIS
-876 TYSDHAL
+876 TCSEYAL

-899 VMDNQRKLT
+899 VIDNQRKLT

>member
-1 MAVYKRYSRPR
+1 DIRRDLHEGR
-12 KPKVQPQHQRPK
+12 KCK
-24 PQLTDMLP
+24 
-32 PVETRETDNLQLLSA
+32 ETSSTS
-47 DTVQAICS
+47 I
-55 MENLVKSIFSP
+55 IFSHKH
-66 PRRCTPEMEGTP
+66 TNNS
-78 LPEALNSKDTM
+78 LPSTHKS
-89 KQFLSDRVVKAAR
+89 FLSDRVVKAAR
-102 SVYSVMIERNPGLI
+102 SVYSFIIARSPGLI

-125 YRKCCSGKELVDW
+125 YRQCCSGKELVDW
-138 LMKQNECLQSRS
+138 LMKQNDCLQSRS

-176 KDTQFYRFQD
+176 KDAQFFRFQD
-186 SEFGLN
+186 SDFGLN
-192 HITNERESE
+192 HITNERDSE
-201 DELQEGLSLLSQLGP
+201 DELQEALSLLSQLGP

-305 TLHEGEDF
+305 SLHEGEDF

-367 VLETSA
+367 VLEKSSNLA
-373 DSAGQG
+373 HQG
-379 GAGNNSKYTV
+379 GAGSNSKYTV
-389 MSGTPEKILEHL
+389 RSGTPEKILEHL
-401 LETIKLDSNGNDAI
+401 LETVKLDSNGNDAI
-415 DPCVSDFL
+415 EPCVTDFL
-423 LTHKVSMPSSQ
+423 LTHKVFMPSSQ
-434 LCPALQHQYPAELSE
+434 LCPAPLDLHCTYQAELSE

-454 KAAYILNI
+454 KAAYILNA
-462 KQKVVKLIGQWVAL
+462 KQKVVKLVAQWVVL
-476 FGLLLK
+476 YGLLLK
-482 EDPIALDFLERL
+482 EDPIALDFLESL
-494 KKEVAADYRLS
+494 KKEVAGDFRLS
-505 SMLKEQFRERRR
+505 TLMKEQFRERRR
-517 TKVLENGYQSMT
+517 TKPAFTFRFL
-529 RNQPFD
+529 PPL
-535 WFANCEEP
+535 A
-543 VGRLQPIRAQDK
+543 A
-555 VLYEIFRPD
+555 VLYEIYRPD
-564 NKPLTLMLPVN
+564 SKPLTLMLPVN
-575 TSVQDVMAAIVKPG
+575 TSVQDVMSAIVTPG
-589 GDHVLVKMN
+589 GDHILVRMN
-598 STGERAQLKLDA
+598 STGAQLKLDA
-610 AAVYTALGL
+610 TAVYTALGL

-627 SSQVEQLVPL
+627 SSQMEQLTPI
-637 KEQQGPEQGT
+637 KEQQGPERGT
-647 TDILEQMSSK
+647 TDVLEQMGSK
-657 DIANELT
+657 DLANELT

-674 HEVELVYY
+674 HEVELIHY
-682 IFGRHKFPGAI
+682 IFGRHKFPGSI

-723 RAILLKK
+723 RAVLLKK
-730 FIKIASVLKEQKNL
+730 FIKIAAVLKEQKNL

-756 SAVQRLYKT
+756 SAVHRLYKT

-798 KLGPPYIPFMPLLLK
+798 KLSPPYIPFMPLLLK
-813 DMTFIH
+813 GNGREVWLIGCFWKGPPPAYQHVSCIH
-819 EGNPNYVDKLVNFEK
+819 HISSRHMSLFHLSNTIY
-834 MRMLA
+834 
-839 KTVKIVRGCRSQP
+839 
-852 YVPSSPQ
+852 PSHP
-859 RGLAD
+859 D
-864 RMFLEGPSTRIS
+864 
-876 TYSDHAL
+876 SDHAH

-899 VMDNQRKLT
+899 VIDGQRKLT
-908 QLSRTIE
+908 QLSRTLE
-915 C
+915 S

>member
-1 MAVYKRYSRPR
+1 
-12 KPKVQPQHQRPK
+12 
-24 PQLTDMLP
+24 
-32 PVETRETDNLQLLSA
+32 
-47 DTVQAICS
+47 
-55 MENLVKSIFSP
+55 MENLAKFICSP
-66 PRRCTPEMEGTP
+66 PRRQTPEMNETP
-78 LPEALNSKDTM
+78 LPEALDSKDTM

-102 SVYSVMIERNPGLI
+102 SVYSVMIEKNPGLI
-116 RDRKYHLKT
+116 RDRKHHLKT
-125 YRKCCSGKELVDW
+125 YRQCCSGKELVDW
-138 LMKQNECLQSRS
+138 LMKQTECLQSRS

-161 EGILVHVKHELNFHD
+161 EGILLHVKHELNFHD
-176 KDTQFYRFQD
+176 KDSQFYRFQD

-192 HITNERESE
+192 HMTNEKDLE
-201 DELQEGLSLLSQLGP
+201 DELQEALSLLCQLGP

-226 CPSQR
+226 SPSQR
-231 SAEDLEVIYE
+231 SAEDTEVIYE

-251 LSTSVRKELAA
+251 LSASVRKELAA

-367 VLETSA
+367 VLEKSEN
-373 DSAGQG
+373 SSEQG
-379 GAGNNSKYTV
+379 GAGANSKYTV

-401 LETIKLDSNGNDAI
+401 LETMKLDLNGNDPI
-415 DPCVSDFL
+415 DPCISDFL
-423 LTHKVSMPSSQ
+423 LTYKVFMSSSQ
-434 LCPALQHQYPAELSE
+434 LCAALQNQYQAELSE
-449 GSDQE
+449 GSEQE
-454 KAAYILNI
+454 KDAYVLNT

-476 FGLLLK
+476 YSFLLK
-482 EDPIALDFLERL
+482 EDPVTLDFLERM
-494 KKEVAADYRLS
+494 KKEVAADCRLS
-505 SMLKEQFRERRR
+505 NILKEQFKERRR
-517 TKVLENGYQSMT
+517 TKMLENGYQSLS
-529 RNQPFD
+529 RNQQFD
-535 WFANCEEP
+535 WFSHCEEP
-543 VGRLQPIRAQDK
+543 SGRVLPIRSQDK
-555 VLYEIFRPD
+555 VLYEIYKSD
-564 NKPLTLMLPVN
+564 YKALSLMLPVDS
-575 TSVQDVMAAIVKPG
+575 SVQEVMSAIVQPG

-598 STGERAQLKLDA
+598 SSGERAQLKLDA
-610 AAVYTALGL
+610 SSVYTALGL

-627 SSQVEQLVPL
+627 SSEVEQLRPL

-647 TDILEQMSSK
+647 ADLIEQMSSK
-657 DIANELT
+657 DIGIELT

-693 TANLERFVRR
+693 TANLERFVRH

-723 RAILLKK
+723 RAVLLKK
-730 FIKIASVLKEQKNL
+730 FIKIASVLKDQKNL
-744 NSFFAVMFGLSN
+744 NLFFAVMFGLGN

-765 WERIPSKTKRIYCA
+765 WERIPSKTKRIYCT

-785 PSRNHRAYRLAVA
+785 PSRNHRAYRLAVT
-798 KLGPPYIPFMPLLLK
+798 KLSPPYIPFMPLLLK

-819 EGNPNYVDKLVNFEK
+819 EGNPNCLDKLVNFEK

-864 RMFLEGPSTRIS
+864 RIFLEGPTRLSTS
-876 TYSDHAL
+876 SEHAF
-883 PLRSPSNIR
+883 PLRTPSNIR

-899 VMDNQRKLT
+899 VIDNQRKLT
-908 QLSRTIE
+908 QLSRSME

>member
-1 MAVYKRYSRPR
+1 
-12 KPKVQPQHQRPK
+12 
-24 PQLTDMLP
+24 
-32 PVETRETDNLQLLSA
+32 
-47 DTVQAICS
+47 

-66 PRRCTPEMEGTP
+66 PRRCTPEMWETP
-78 LPEALNSKDTM
+78 LPEALGPKDTM

-102 SVYSVMIERNPGLI
+102 SVYSIMIERNPGLI

-125 YRKCCSGKELVDW
+125 YRQCCSGKELVDW
-138 LMKQNECLQSRS
+138 LMKQNEGLQSRS
-150 QAVGMWQVLVD
+150 HAVGMWQVLVD

-176 KDTQFYRFQD
+176 KDPQFYRFQD
-186 SEFGLN
+186 SDCGQN
-192 HITNERESE
+192 HIKDEKDSE
-201 DELQEGLSLLSQLGP
+201 DELQESLSLLSQLGP

-226 CPSQR
+226 NPSQR

-313 GQLALLNDAPRAATI
+313 GQLALLNDAPRSATI

-367 VLETSA
+367 VLEKSTVRA
-373 DSAGQG
+373 EQG
-379 GAGNNSKYTV
+379 GAGNNCKYTV

-401 LETIKLDSNGNDAI
+401 LDTVKLDSNGNDAI
-415 DPCVSDFL
+415 DPCVSHFL
-423 LTHKVSMPSSQ
+423 LTHKVFMPSSQ
-434 LCPALQHQYPAELSE
+434 LCPALQNQYPCTYQAELSE

-454 KAAYILNI
+454 KSSYIVNT
-462 KQKVVKLIGQWVAL
+462 KQKVVKLIGQLVAL
-476 FGLLLK
+476 YGLLLK
-482 EDPIALDFLERL
+482 EDPITLDFLERL
-494 KKEVAADYRLS
+494 KREVGADLRLS
-505 SMLKEQFRERRR
+505 NMLKEQFRERRR
-517 TKVLENGYQSMT
+517 TKILENGYQSLT
-529 RNQPFD
+529 RIQKFD
-535 WFANCEEP
+535 WFSNCEEP
-543 VGRLQPIRAQDK
+543 AGRLQPIRAQDK
-555 VLYEIFRPD
+555 VLYEIYRSD
-564 NKPLTLMLPVN
+564 SKPLTLMLPVN
-575 TSVQDVMAAIVKPG
+575 SSVQEVMSMIVKPG

-610 AAVYTALGL
+610 TAVYTALGL
-619 NERLFICT
+619 NEKLFICT
-627 SSQVEQLVPL
+627 SSQVEHLMPL
-637 KEQQGPEQGT
+637 KEQQGPERGT
-647 TDILEQMSSK
+647 IDILEQMCSK

-664 NYDWELFTAM
+664 NHDWELFTAV
-674 HEVELVYY
+674 HEVELIYY
-682 IFGRHKFPGAI
+682 VFGRHKFPGAI

-723 RAILLKK
+723 RAVLLKK
-730 FIKIASVLKEQKNL
+730 FIKMAAVLKEQKNL
-744 NSFFAVMFGLSN
+744 NSFFAVMFALSN

-798 KLGPPYIPFMPLLLK
+798 KLSPPYIPFMPLLLK
-813 DMTFIH
+813 DMTFIN
-819 EGNPNYVDKLVNFEK
+819 EGNPSYVDKLVNFEK
-834 MRMLA
+834 MRMIA
-839 KTVKIVRGCRSQP
+839 KTVNIVRGCRSQP
-852 YVPSSPQ
+852 YVASSPQ
-859 RGLAD
+859 RCLAD
-864 RMFLEGPSTRIS
+864 RMFLEVPATRIS
-876 TYSDHAL
+876 TYSDITL
-883 PLRSPSNIR
+883 PLRSPSSIR
-892 HYIQNLK
+892 HYITNLK
-899 VMDNQRKLT
+899 VIDNQRKLT
-908 QLSRTIE
+908 QLSRTLE
-915 C
+915 

>member
-1 MAVYKRYSRPR
+1 MHLCRSYNYQVFPDRYA
-12 KPKVQPQHQRPK
+12 
-24 PQLTDMLP
+24 L
-32 PVETRETDNLQLLSA
+32 ETP
-47 DTVQAICS
+47 TVRGI
-55 MENLVKSIFSP
+55 
-66 PRRCTPEMEGTP
+66 RWTP
-78 LPEALNSKDTM
+78 LTEVLDSKNTM
-89 KQFLSDRVVKAAR
+89 KQFLSDRIVKAAR
-102 SVYSVMIERNPGLI
+102 SVYSVMIEHNPSLI
-116 RDRKYHLKT
+116 RDRKHHLRT
-125 YRKCCSGKELVDW
+125 YRQCCSGKELVDW
-138 LMKQNECLQSRS
+138 LMKQNEGLQSRS

-161 EGILVHVKHELNFHD
+161 EGILVHVKHELNFQD
-176 KDTQFYRFQD
+176 KDTQFYRFQG
-186 SEFGLN
+186 SEFGLSY
-192 HITNERESE
+192 ITNDKDSE
-201 DELQEGLSLLSQLGP
+201 EELPEALSLLSQLGP

-299 GKGLVT
+299 GNGLVT

-355 TVRLEEHGKTVL
+355 TVRLQEHGKTVL
-367 VLETSA
+367 VLEKSA
-373 DSAGQG
+373 NSAEQG
-379 GAGNNSKYTV
+379 GAGNVSNVICRYKV

-401 LETIKLDSNGNDAI
+401 LETVKLESNVNDAV

-423 LTHKVSMPSSQ
+423 LTHKVFMPSSQ
-434 LCPALQHQYPAELSE
+434 LCAALQHHYHAVPTE

-454 KAAYILNI
+454 KAAYVLNT
-462 KQKVVKLIGQWVAL
+462 KKKVVKLIGQWVAL
-476 FGLLLK
+476 YGHQLK
-482 EDPIALDFLERL
+482 EDLIAVDFLEKLR
-494 KKEVAADYRLS
+494 KEVAGDFRLC

-517 TKVLENGYQSMT
+517 TKVLENGHQSLC
-529 RNQPFD
+529 RFD
-535 WFANCEEP
+535 WFSHCDEP
-543 VGRLQPIRAQDK
+543 LGKLQPIRPHDK
-555 VLYEIFRPD
+555 VMYELHRPD
-564 NKPLTLMLPVN
+564 GKPLTLILPVN
-575 TSVQDVMAAIVKPG
+575 SSVHDVLTAADRPG

-610 AAVYTALGL
+610 TAVCTTLGL
-619 NERLFICT
+619 NERLFLCKT
-627 SSQVEQLVPL
+627 SQVEQLIPL
-637 KEQQGPEQGT
+637 NEQQGPQIGT
-647 TDILEQMSSK
+647 SDALEQMSSK
-657 DIANELT
+657 DIAGELT

-682 IFGRHKFPGAI
+682 IFGRHKFSGAI

-713 ELCLCEDLVK
+713 ELCLCEDLMK
-723 RAILLKK
+723 RASLLKK
-730 FIKIASVLKEQKNL
+730 FIKIAAVLKDQKNL

-756 SAVQRLYKT
+756 SAVHRLYKT
-765 WERIPSKTKRIYCA
+765 WERIPSKTKRVYCG

-798 KLGPPYIPFMPLLLK
+798 KVSPPYIPLMPLLLK

-819 EGNPNYVDKLVNFEK
+819 EGNPNYLDKLVNFEK
-834 MRMLA
+834 MHMIA

-864 RMFLEGPSTRIS
+864 RMFLEGPSIRLS
-876 TYSDHAL
+876 TCSEPSF
-883 PLRSPSNIR
+883 PLRTPSNIR

-899 VMDNQRKLT
+899 VIENQRKLT
-908 QLSRTIE
+908 QLSRTLE
-915 C
+915 Y

>member
-1 MAVYKRYSRPR
+1 MHLFRSHNYQVFPDRYSG
-12 KPKVQPQHQRPK
+12 
-24 PQLTDMLP
+24 
-32 PVETRETDNLQLLSA
+32 ETP
-47 DTVQAICS
+47 AIRGIS
-55 MENLVKSIFSP
+55 W
-66 PRRCTPEMEGTP
+66 TP
-78 LPEALNSKDTM
+78 LPEALDSKDTM
-89 KQFLSDRVVKAAR
+89 KQFLSDRIVKAAR
-102 SVYSVMIERNPGLI
+102 SLYAVMMERTPGLI
-116 RDRKYHLKT
+116 RDRKHHLKT
-125 YRKCCSGKELVDW
+125 HRQCCSGRELVDW
-138 LMKQNECLQSRS
+138 LMKQNDCFQWRS
-150 QAVGMWQVLVD
+150 QAVGVWQVLVD
-161 EGILVHVKHELNFHD
+161 EGIIVHVKQEVNFHD
-176 KDTQFYRFQD
+176 KDTQFYRFKD
-186 SEFGLN
+186 ADLGPSLAAN
-192 HITNERESE
+192 DRDSE
-201 DELQEGLSLLSQLGP
+201 DELQESLSLLSQLGP

-231 SAEDLEVIYE
+231 SSEDLEVIYE

-367 VLETSA
+367 VLER
-373 DSAGQG
+373 SAGSAEQG
-379 GAGNNSKYTV
+379 GGGNSSKYTV

-401 LETIKLDSNGNDAI
+401 LERVKLDSNGNDAL
-415 DPCVSDFL
+415 DPLVSDFL
-423 LTHKVSMPSSQ
+423 LTHEVFMPSSQ
-434 LCPALQHQYPAELSE
+434 LCSALHHHYQAQLSE

-454 KAAYILNI
+454 KAAYVLNT
-462 KQKVVKLIGQWVAL
+462 KQKVVKLVGQWVAL
-476 FGLLLK
+476 FSLLLK
-482 EDPIALDFLERL
+482 EDPVALDFLERL
-494 KKEVAADYRLS
+494 KKEVAGDVRLCS
-505 SMLKEQFRERRR
+505 LLKEQFRDRRR
-517 TKVLENGYQSMT
+517 TKMLENGCQSLS
-529 RNQPFD
+529 RNQQFD
-535 WFANCEEP
+535 WFSNCEES

-555 VLYEIFRPD
+555 VLYEIYRPD
-564 NKPLTLMLPVN
+564 NKALTVMLHVN
-575 TSVQDVMAAIVKPG
+575 TSVQDVISAIVKPG

-598 STGERAQLKLDA
+598 SAGERAQLKLDA
-610 AAVYTALGL
+610 TAVYTALGL

-627 SSQVEQLVPL
+627 SSHVEHLMPL
-637 KEQQGPEQGT
+637 SEQQGPEQGT
-647 TDILEQMSSK
+647 ADVLEQMGSK
-657 DIANELT
+657 DIASELA
-664 NYDWELFTAM
+664 NHDWELFTAM

-682 IFGRHKFPGAI
+682 VFGRHKFQGAI
-693 TANLERFVRR
+693 TANLERCVRR

-723 RAILLKK
+723 RAVLLKR
-730 FIKIASVLKEQKNL
+730 FIKIAVVLKEQKNL

-765 WERIPSKTKRIYCA
+765 WERIPSKIKRIYCS

-798 KLGPPYIPFMPLLLK
+798 KLSPPYIPFMPLLLK

-834 MRMLA
+834 MRMIA
-839 KTVKIVRGCRSQP
+839 KTVKMVRGCRSQP

-864 RMFLEGPSTRIS
+864 RMFLEGPAARVS
-876 TYSDHAL
+876 TYSDLGL
-883 PLRSPSNIR
+883 PPRSCINIR

-899 VMDNQRKLT
+899 VIDNQRRLT

-915 C
+915 

>member
-1 MAVYKRYSRPR
+1 MT
-12 KPKVQPQHQRPK
+12 PQRSI
-24 PQLTDMLP
+24 L
-32 PVETRETDNLQLLSA
+32 

>member
-1 MAVYKRYSRPR
+1 MHLFRSHNYRVFPDRYS
-12 KPKVQPQHQRPK
+12 
-24 PQLTDMLP
+24 
-32 PVETRETDNLQLLSA
+32 VETPTIRGISW
-47 DTVQAICS
+47 
-55 MENLVKSIFSP
+55 
-66 PRRCTPEMEGTP
+66 TP
-78 LPEALNSKDTM
+78 LPEALDSKDTM

-125 YRKCCSGKELVDW
+125 YRQCCSGKELVDW

-186 SEFGLN
+186 SECGLN
-192 HITNERESE
+192 HVTNDKDLE

-277 SQGDKGTSWY
+277 NQGDKGTSWY

-367 VLETSA
+367 VLEKSTDLA
-373 DSAGQG
+373 EQG
-379 GAGNNSKYTV
+379 GAGSNSKYTV

-401 LETIKLDSNGNDAI
+401 LETVKLDSNGNDAI

-423 LTHKVSMPSSQ
+423 LTHKVFMPSSQ
-434 LCPALQHQYPAELSE
+434 LCPSLQHHYQAELSE

-454 KAAYILNI
+454 KAAYILNT

-476 FGLLLK
+476 YGLLLK
-482 EDPIALDFLERL
+482 EDPIALDFLERM
-494 KKEVAADYRLS
+494 KKEVAGDFRLS

-517 TKVLENGYQSMT
+517 TKVLENGFQSLS
-529 RNQPFD
+529 RNQQFD
-535 WFANCEEP
+535 WFSNCEEA

-555 VLYEIFRPD
+555 VLYEIYKPD

-575 TSVQDVMAAIVKPG
+575 TSVQDVMSAIVKPG
-589 GDHVLVKMN
+589 GDHILVKMN
-598 STGERAQLKLDA
+598 STGERAQIKLDA
-610 AAVYTALGL
+610 SAVYTALGL

-627 SSQVEQLVPL
+627 SSQVEQLMPL
-637 KEQQGPEQGT
+637 KEQQGPERGT
-647 TDILEQMSSK
+647 TDILEQMGSK
-657 DIANELT
+657 DIANELA

-730 FIKIASVLKEQKNL
+730 FIKIAAVLKEQKNL

-756 SAVQRLYKT
+756 SAVHRLYKT

-785 PSRNHRAYRLAVA
+785 PSRNHRSYRLAVA
-798 KLGPPYIPFMPLLLK
+798 KLSPPYIPFMPLLLK
-813 DMTFIH
+813 DMTFIN
-819 EGNPNYVDKLVNFEK
+819 EGNPSYVDKLVNFEK
-834 MRMLA
+834 MVKQKYVFVTLLGSIIFLTSRPQCEINLKSFLFLPFSQRMIA

-864 RMFLEGPSTRIS
+864 RMFLEGPATRIS
-876 TYSDHAL
+876 TYSDHGL
-883 PLRSPSNIR
+883 PLPSNIR

-899 VMDNQRKLT
+899 VIDNQHKLT

>member
-1 MAVYKRYSRPR
+1 
-12 KPKVQPQHQRPK
+12 
-24 PQLTDMLP
+24 
-32 PVETRETDNLQLLSA
+32 
-47 DTVQAICS
+47 
-55 MENLVKSIFSP
+55 
-66 PRRCTPEMEGTP
+66 
-78 LPEALNSKDTM
+78 M

-102 SVYSVMIERNPGLI
+102 SLYSIMIERNPGLI
-116 RDRKYHLKT
+116 RDRKHHLKT
-125 YRKCCSGKELVDW
+125 YKQCCSGKELVDW
-138 LMKQNECLQSRS
+138 LMKQNDGLQSRS

-161 EGILVHVKHELNFHD
+161 EGILAHVKHELNFLD

-186 SEFGLN
+186 TECGLN
-192 HITNERESE
+192 HTTNEKDSD
-201 DELQEGLSLLSQLGP
+201 DELQESLSLLSQLGP

-367 VLETSA
+367 VLEKSSDWA
-373 DSAGQG
+373 EQG

-401 LETIKLDSNGNDAI
+401 LETVKLDSNGNDAI

-423 LTHKVSMPSSQ
+423 LTHKVFMPSGL
-434 LCPALQHQYPAELSE
+434 LCPALQHQYKAELSE

-454 KAAYILNI
+454 KASYILTT

-476 FGLLLK
+476 YGLLLK
-482 EDPIALDFLERL
+482 EDPIAVDFLERL
-494 KKEVAADYRLS
+494 KKEVAADFRLNS
-505 SMLKEQFRERRR
+505 VLKEQFRERRR
-517 TKVLENGYQSMT
+517 TKILENGYQSLS
-529 RNQPFD
+529 RNQQFD
-535 WFANCEEP
+535 WFSNCEEP
-543 VGRLQPIRAQDK
+543 VGRLQPIRAHDK
-555 VLYEIFRPD
+555 VLYEIYRPD

-575 TSVQDVMAAIVKPG
+575 TSVQDVMSAIVKPG

-610 AAVYTALGL
+610 TAVYTALGL

-627 SSQVEQLVPL
+627 SSQVDQLTPL
-637 KEQQGPEQGT
+637 KEQQGPERGT
-647 TDILEQMSSK
+647 TDVLEQMSSK
-657 DIANELT
+657 DIATELT

-682 IFGRHKFPGAI
+682 VFGRHKFPGAI

-703 FNEVQYWVVT
+703 FNEVQHWVVT

-730 FIKIASVLKEQKNL
+730 FIKIAAVLKEQKNL

-756 SAVQRLYKT
+756 SAVHRLYKT
-765 WERIPSKTKRIYCA
+765 WERIPSKTKRVYCA

-798 KLGPPYIPFMPLLLK
+798 KLSPPYIPFMPLLLK
-813 DMTFIH
+813 DMTFIN
-819 EGNPNYVDKLVNFEK
+819 EGNPNYVEKLVNFEK
-834 MRMLA
+834 LRMIA

-864 RMFLEGPSTRIS
+864 RMFLEGPATRIS
-876 TYSDHAL
+876 TYSNHTL
-883 PLRSPSNIR
+883 PLQSPTNIR

-899 VMDNQRKLT
+899 VIDSQRKLT

>member
-1 MAVYKRYSRPR
+1 
-12 KPKVQPQHQRPK
+12 
-24 PQLTDMLP
+24 
-32 PVETRETDNLQLLSA
+32 
-47 DTVQAICS
+47 
-55 MENLVKSIFSP
+55 IFFQIV
-66 PRRCTPEMEGTP
+66 
-78 LPEALNSKDTM
+78 L
-89 KQFLSDRVVKAAR
+89 
-102 SVYSVMIERNPGLI
+102 NPGLI

-125 YRKCCSGKELVDW
+125 YRQCCSGKELVDW

-161 EGILVHVKHELNFHD
+161 EGIIVHVKHELNFHD

-192 HITNERESE
+192 HVTNEKELE
-201 DELQEGLSLLSQLGP
+201 DELQEALSLLSQLGP

-355 TVRLEEHGKTVL
+355 TVRLQEHGKTVL
-367 VLETSA
+367 VLEKSTDWA
-373 DSAGQG
+373 AQG

-401 LETIKLDSNGNDAI
+401 LETVKLDSNGNDAI
-415 DPCVSDFL
+415 APCVTDFL
-423 LTHKVSMPSSQ
+423 LTHKVFMPSSH
-434 LCPALQHQYPAELSE
+434 LCPALHHQYPLMAELSE
-449 GSDQE
+449 GTDQE
-454 KAAYILNI
+454 KASYILST

-476 FGLLLK
+476 YGLLLK
-482 EDPIALDFLERL
+482 EDPIALDSLERL
-494 KKEVAADYRLS
+494 KKEVAGDFRLS

-517 TKVLENGYQSMT
+517 TKVLENGYQSLSRVSVLSFSYLDM
-529 RNQPFD
+529 F
-535 WFANCEEP
+535 W
-543 VGRLQPIRAQDK
+543 RLCLFGA
-555 VLYEIFRPD
+555 VLYEIYRPD

-575 TSVQDVMAAIVKPG
+575 TSVQDVLSAIVKPG
-589 GDHVLVKMN
+589 TDHILVKMN
-598 STGERAQLKLDA
+598 STGAQLKLDA
-610 AAVYTALGL
+610 TAVYTALGL

-627 SSQVEQLVPL
+627 SSQVEQLMPL
-637 KEQQGPEQGT
+637 AEQQGPERGT
-647 TDILEQMSSK
+647 TDILEQMCSK

-730 FIKIASVLKEQKNL
+730 FIKIAAVLKDQKNL

-756 SAVQRLYKT
+756 SAVHRLYKT
-765 WERIPSKTKRIYCA
+765 WERIPSKTKRIYYA

-798 KLGPPYIPFMPLLLK
+798 KLSPPYIPFMPLLLK
-813 DMTFIH
+813 GDRYLLESEYFI
-819 EGNPNYVDKLVNFEK
+819 NPLREIVKL
-834 MRMLA
+834 
-839 KTVKIVRGCRSQP
+839 
-852 YVPSSPQ
+852 
-859 RGLAD
+859 GLAD
-864 RMFLEGPSTRIS
+864 RMFLEAPATRIS
-876 TYSDHAL
+876 TCSEYAL

-899 VMDNQRKLT
+899 VIDNQRKLT